1 MWWRM
6 FRTKYARDTVLGT
19 ALALTTLGFVLFPK
33 ECVAA
38 ARTGL
43 ELCFNVIIPSLF
55 PFFVLSSLVVDLG
68 LAGYIGRA
76 LEGIM
81 RPLFRVS
88 GSCASAL
95 ALGFVGGYPVG
106 AQTAISL
113 YRQGMCSRVEAQRM
127 LAFCNNS
134 GPAFILGVVGAGI
147 FADSKVGLLLY
158 LAHMDSSCLVG
169 LIFRFYG
176 PREEGR
182 ETKARPTFQAKR
194 FTTAF
199 TQAVTGAMGS
209 TVNICAFVIF
219 FTVILQLLSL
229 SGVLPG
235 TALLLS
241 RLLEP
246 LGMTQTWCQ
255 KLLTGLVELTSGVS
269 GLTQGGSLAG
279 SVSMAAFM
287 LGWAGVSIHCQVL
300 SFLADS
306 GLSSGTYL
314 VGKLLHGGISAA
326 IVWCFTRLFPLSAP
340 VGAFLSEQVDDL
352 ARLDFAT
359 ALTGSVTL
367 CWCVLL
373 IFFFFAIWCSKRHK
387 NVI

>member
-6 FRTKYARDTVLGT
+6 FRTKYARDLALGL

-76 LEGIM
+76 LEGVM

-113 YRQGMCSRVEAQRM
+113 YRQGMCTRTEAQRM

-158 LAHMDSSCLVG
+158 LVHMLSSCLVG
-169 LIFRFYG
+169 VLFRFYG
-176 PREEGR
+176 PREEGGPH
-182 ETKARPTFQAKR
+182 KAPTFQAKR
-194 FTTAF
+194 FTAAF

-209 TVNICAFVIF
+209 TINICAFVIF
-219 FTVILQLLSL
+219 FTVILRLLAMAGIL
-229 SGVLPG
+229 S
-235 TALLLS
+235 ALALMLS
-241 RLLEP
+241 RLLGP
-246 LGMTQTWCQ
+246 LGMTESWCQ
-255 KLLTGLVELTSGVS
+255 KLLTGLIELTSGVS
-269 GLTQGGSLAG
+269 GLTQGGELAG
-279 SVSMAAFM
+279 QVSMAAFM
-287 LGWAGVSIHCQVL
+287 LGWAGLSIHFQTLTFL
-300 SFLADS
+300 SDS
-306 GLSSGTYL
+306 GLSPGTYF
-314 VGKLLHGGISAA
+314 VGKFLHGGISAA
-326 IVWCFTRLFPLSAP
+326 LVWGFTRLFPPTEAVGVILSQ
-340 VGAFLSEQVDDL
+340 QVDAL
-352 ARLDFAT
+352 AQLDFST
-359 ALTGSVTL
+359 AFTGSVCL
-367 CWCVLL
+367 AWCLL
-373 IFFFFAIWCSKRHK
+373 LAFFFFAIFCSKRRK
-387 NVI
+387 SVV